1 VQIVVD
7 SDVRSVEPVGADR
20 ADGPLRTCL
29 ATGVTRSPDDM
40 IRFVVGP
47 DGRIVPDLAR
57 KLPGRGLWVTATR
70 AAVERAIARKAFAR
84 AARRAVTVDADLA
97 DRLERLL
104 RERALEALAL
114 ARRSGAAVGGF
125 AKVEERARSGRL
137 GLAVCARDARRS
149 DGRAKLIGRGV
160 AVADFID
167 AAAIGRIFGR
177 ADATYIAIAP
187 GPIARRVAQDI
198 ARWTAFDAAA
208 DRGIDQ
214 RPDKGAV
221 ENGRT

>member
-1 VQIVVD
+1 VQVVVD
-7 SDVRSVEPVGADR
+7 SDVKPTEPVAADR
-20 ADGPLRTCL
+20 AAGPLRTCL
-29 ATGVTRSPDDM
+29 ATGETRTPDEM

-47 DGRIVPDLAR
+47 DGRVVPDLAR
-57 KLPGRGLWVTATR
+57 RLPGRGLWVTATR

-84 AARRAVTVDADLA
+84 AARRAVSVDADLP

-137 GLAVCARDARRS
+137 GLAVCAREARAS
-149 DGRAKLIGRGV
+149 DGRAKLVGRGV

-167 AAAIGRIFGR
+167 AATIGRVFGR
-177 ADATYIAIAP
+177 DDATYIAVAA
-187 GPIARRVAQDI
+187 GPIARRVASEI
-198 ARWTAFDAAA
+198 ARWAAYGGAA
-208 DRGIDQ
+208 DGRLDQ
-214 RPDKGAV
+214 RPDAGAV
-221 ENGRT
+221 ENSGT